1 VYKTISY
8 KQIQGYAIVTLN
20 RPDQLNSF
28 NQVMHDELKD
38 VFDKRLRENEIR
50 CLLLTG
56 NGRAFSAGQDLNERK
71 FESDNPP
78 DLGSSL
84 ENNYNPL
91 VQHITSLECPVV
103 CAVNGIAAG
112 AGIGIALAC
121 DIVLAARSA
130 EFIFSFSNVG
140 LGMDCGSSWSLPRL
154 TGLPRAMAAAMLG
167 EKISAQKAEE
177 WGMIW
182 KCVDDDT
189 LIEDAHEI
197 ADKLSKKPTKAL
209 AMIKEE
215 LRSSFSNTLEQQ
227 LKLEAEC
234 QHEAGLSNDY
244 YEGISAFFEKRDPN
258 FKGK

>member
-1 VYKTISY
+1 MYKTISY
-8 KQIQGYAIVTLN
+8 KQNQGYATLTLN
-20 RPDQLNSF
+20 RPEQLNCF
-28 NQVMHDELKD
+28 NQAMHDELKD
-38 VFDKRLRENEIR
+38 VFDNRIREEETR

-56 NGRAFSAGQDLNERK
+56 SGRAFSAGQDLNERK
-71 FESDNPP
+71 FEPDTPP

-91 VQHITSLECPVV
+91 VQHITLLECPVV

-112 AGIGIALAC
+112 AGIGVVLAC
-121 DIVLAARSA
+121 DIVMAARSA

-154 TGLPRAMAAAMLG
+154 TGLPRAMAVAMLG
-167 EKISAQKAEE
+167 ERVSAQKAEE

-182 KCVDDDT
+182 KCVDDET
-189 LIEDAHEI
+189 LIEDSHEL
-197 ADKLSKKPTKAL
+197 ADKLSKKPTMAL
-209 AMIKEE
+209 AMIKKE

-234 QHEAGLSNDY
+234 QLKAGLSDDY
-244 YEGISAFFEKRDPN
+244 YEGIRAFFEKRNPE